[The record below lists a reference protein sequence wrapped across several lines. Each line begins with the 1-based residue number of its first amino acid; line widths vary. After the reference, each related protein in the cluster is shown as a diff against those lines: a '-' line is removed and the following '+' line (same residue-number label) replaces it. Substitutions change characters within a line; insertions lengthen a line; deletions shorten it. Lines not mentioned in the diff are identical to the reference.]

1 MARHRKAAGPRDKQ
15 AAHASQAC
23 VRAVASAANATQ
35 PSGLRRSA
43 LLGTA
48 AAGMLLFGYG
58 RSAQAQVAPPAAP
71 CETVTG
77 GGTIVTC
84 TDTPTDNVSTGVS
97 IEQVV
102 ALPPTNFITLNVN
115 GLRQNI
121 APLADVSGIYFGSY
135 DAVTI
140 NANTTD
146 GPGGPFQII
155 TTGTG
160 RGVYARSIDADA
172 TINFTGTVH
181 SENVG
186 IFARVLIGGG
196 DAKIVSTGDVTSNNP
211 ASAYDSAIVATS
223 LFGNAYVKS
232 TGTIDAGTT
241 GIFASA
247 ANGEATIISVGDVT
261 AGFIGLDARGAT
273 AAVTSTGD
281 IEAASGIVA
290 LADTGAVTVTSTGNI
305 TATNNEGIF
314 AGGFD
319 GNTTVTSTG
328 NITTLGYSAS
338 GIVANSFLGTVYVM
352 QTGNIETRGDY
363 SHGIFANSEDGSVVV
378 DQTGTITTDGAYAF
392 GILAYS
398 VFGSATVT
406 QTGDIA
412 TSGFSAYGIVADA
425 DGAAKVT
432 HTGTILTKGDFAY
445 GIYAY
450 SYGGSITI
458 NQTGNVTTHGT

>member
-1 MARHRKAAGPRDKQ
+1 
-15 AAHASQAC
+15 
-23 VRAVASAANATQ
+23 
-35 PSGLRRSA
+35 
-43 LLGTA
+43 
-48 AAGMLLFGYG
+48 MLLFGYG

-186 IFARVLIGGG
+186 IFARALIGGG

-261 AGFIGLDARGAT
+261 CRLHRPRCPG
-273 AAVTSTGD
+273 S
-281 IEAASGIVA
+281 
-290 LADTGAVTVTSTGNI
+290 
-305 TATNNEGIF
+305 
-314 AGGFD
+314 
-319 GNTTVTSTG
+319 
-328 NITTLGYSAS
+328 
-338 GIVANSFLGTVYVM
+338 
-352 QTGNIETRGDY
+352 
-363 SHGIFANSEDGSVVV
+363 DGS
-378 DQTGTITTDGAYAF
+378 GHLNWGY
-392 GILAYS
+392 
-398 VFGSATVT
+398 
-406 QTGDIA
+406 
-412 TSGFSAYGIVADA
+412 
-425 DGAAKVT
+425 
-432 HTGTILTKGDFAY
+432 
-445 GIYAY
+445 
-450 SYGGSITI
+450 
-458 NQTGNVTTHGT
+458 